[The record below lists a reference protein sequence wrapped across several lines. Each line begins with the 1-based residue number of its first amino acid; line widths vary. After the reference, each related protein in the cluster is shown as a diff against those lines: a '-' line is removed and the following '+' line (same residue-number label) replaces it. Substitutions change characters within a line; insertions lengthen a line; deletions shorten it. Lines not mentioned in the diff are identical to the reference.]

1 MTVYQCEDS
10 LEGIFTGVYR
20 AYEDRKNP
28 EDTVLSLEEDILLFA
43 EYVSVEQDAERAEK
57 VIRTLRRRFGEED
70 YLNIC
75 LALSSPDPEKAQAV
89 YRTIAAGISGN
100 CIKGRLFHNLA
111 DSWIHK
117 AFSLA
122 RAAANENQH
131 LRGFVRFRELEGGIL
146 FSEIAPKNHLLS
158 FLMPHFS
165 DRFPGKNFMLSDCGR
180 GIFGVHQANSQWYL
194 MKGDMGTPDLRK
206 LKLSEAERE
215 YQELFRHF
223 CHKIAVKER
232 ENRRLQQNLLP
243 LRFQEYMVEFE

>member
-1 MTVYQCEDS
+1 MTVYRCEDS
-10 LEGIFTGVYR
+10 LEGIFTGIYR
-20 AYEDRKNP
+20 AYEDRKKP
-28 EDTVLSLEEDILLFA
+28 EDTMLSLEEDILLFA
-43 EYVSVEQDAERAEK
+43 EYVSAGRDPERAEK

-75 LALSSPDPEKAQAV
+75 LALSSPDLKKAQAV

-146 FSEIAPKNHLLS
+146 FSEIAPKNHLLP
-158 FLMPHFS
+158 FLMPHFA
-165 DRFPGKNFMLSDCGR
+165 DRFPEENFMLLDCGR
-180 GIFGVHQANSQWYL
+180 GIFGVHQANSQWYMVREEREL
-194 MKGDMGTPDLRK
+194 KALNA

-223 CHKIAVKER
+223 CHKIAVRER